1 MKVKRIFLPKTDDNV
16 RIAKALKAQGLEVA
30 AYNRLLSELM
40 KQEFASYEYTIQKK
54 NQRETLVTLKNVKCG
69 DGYMFLPK
77 TMQSCEQG
85 YFEAN
90 TFAPWMEKH
99 RKVQEGD
106 ELSPL
111 LIDFVYPQS

>member
-1 MKVKRIFLPKTDDNV
+1 MNKRRIFLPATHDNM
-16 RIAKALKAQGLEVA
+16 RIAQALKAQGLEAA
-30 AYNRLLSELM
+30 AYNRLLSELL
-40 KQEFASYEYTIQKK
+40 KQEFASYEYTVQKK

-77 TMQSCEQG
+77 TMQSCELS

-106 ELSPL
+106 ELS
-111 LIDFVYPQS
+111 LIRLDL